1 MPPDDG
7 CRSLSKVN
15 PINSMKRFSLICL
28 TVLATLLG
36 SSCVETYPSRSYAYR
51 DYDYGRY
58 HRSDWDRYHGSHI
71 YGRRYNDRDND
82 RRYSSTRFGDS
93 RYIRTSS
100 HYRHY

>member
-58 HRSDWDRYHGSHI
+58 HRSSDWDRHH
-71 YGRRYNDRDND
+71 RWDND
-82 RRYSSTRFGDS
+82 RRYSSVRFGDS